1 MAGCVTLGMLL
12 DLSEPQFPN
21 RNMNTLGT
29 VCGGPSSSLLSG
41 LVLLPKFPA
50 ELHVFALYAVHCDG
64 SWSLGP
70 VLHPEGL

>member
-1 MAGCVTLGMLL
+1 MLL

-21 RNMNTLGT
+21 WNMKTLGT

-50 ELHVFALYAVHCDG
+50 ELHVLALYAVHRDG

-70 VLHPEGL
+70 VLNTEGL

>member
-1 MAGCVTLGMLL
+1 M
-12 DLSEPQFPN
+12 
-21 RNMNTLGT
+21 RTLGT

-50 ELHVFALYAVHCDG
+50 ELNVFALYAVHRDG

-70 VLHPEGL
+70 VLHTEGL